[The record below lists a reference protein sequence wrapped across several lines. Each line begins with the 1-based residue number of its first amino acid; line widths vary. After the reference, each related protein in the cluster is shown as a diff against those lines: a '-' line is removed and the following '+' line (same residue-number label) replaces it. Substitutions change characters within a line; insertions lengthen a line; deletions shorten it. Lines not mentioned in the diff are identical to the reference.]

1 MHHLIDVVERW
12 YELGV
17 QLDVPISKLN
27 EIRCNN
33 SSDVYQCKLLMLQ
46 EWQRRPTLN
55 PSWFTLVDALRKM
68 EENVIANKIAEQ
80 FSELYTHNCCR
91 QSRLYTCLLTHLLMQ
106 MLMYIFSCMG
116 ISMKLRYLHLRPP
129 IITYAHLL
137 LQMLTFRES
146 CLTPVL
152 LAVSLM
158 MTHSSSWL
166 ISLVTSGLQL
176 PHYFPSPLLR

>member
-1 MHHLIDVVERW
+1 MLPRSYQVILIITLLIATDQLFSMGIKDLMHHLKDVVERW

-68 EENVIANKIAEQ
+68 EENVIANQIAEQ
-80 FSELYTHNCCR
+80 FSELYTHCCH
-91 QSRLYTCLLTHLLMQ
+91 QSGLYTCFLTHLLMQ

-116 ISMKLRYLHLRPP
+116 VSMRLCYLHLRPP
-129 IITYAHLL
+129 I
-137 LQMLTFRES
+137 M
-146 CLTPVL
+146 
-152 LAVSLM
+152 
-158 MTHSSSWL
+158 
-166 ISLVTSGLQL
+166 
-176 PHYFPSPLLR
+176 